1 MNIFSTEIR
10 VPEIEMSAKD
20 MSSEQSC
27 TVTDMKKEDCDRMGA
42 KTRCMTKRR
51 GGQVTLDRIKG
62 LDSAVMKHFMIHSN
76 LHYTQNLNRS
86 YNTAIQCKIFN
97 LIDSI

>member
-1 MNIFSTEIR
+1 MNIFSIEIR
-10 VPEIEMSAKD
+10 VLEIEMSAKD

-62 LDSAVMKHFMIHSN
+62 LGSAVMKHFMIHCDT
-76 LHYTQNLNRS
+76 LTYTAHR
-86 YNTAIQCKIFN
+86 I
-97 LIDSI
+97 